1 MKAIIIDDEERAR
14 VSLRLLIQEFCPELV
29 IMDECKNIPEAVKSI
44 HKNQPEIIFLDIEM
58 PGHSGLELLEFFNE
72 KDVHFS
78 IVFTTAYNN
87 YALKA
92 FKLSAVDYLL
102 KPINPLELKN
112 AVELVKKKKNQI
124 ENLIALKRNL
134 EQQDATLGIPVSGK
148 ILFVN
153 SNDILYLKAEGAYTQ
168 IIKTDNSSLLVSR
181 NLKSFEDN
189 LEFDSKFMRI
199 HKSYIVNT
207 NYINAVIKSNGGS
220 VELINNEEIP
230 ASQEKIVEL
239 LEIIKLLKR

>member
-1 MKAIIIDDEERAR
+1 M
-14 VSLRLLIQEFCPELV
+14 
-29 IMDECKNIPEAVKSI
+29 
-44 HKNQPEIIFLDIEM
+44 
-58 PGHSGLELLEFFNE
+58 
-72 KDVHFS
+72 
-78 IVFTTAYNN
+78 
-87 YALKA
+87 
-92 FKLSAVDYLL
+92 DYLL